1 MRYKFITRAHAKLD
15 PPTNFSRSCWKPL
28 WARVALLMSVFDPD
42 APPPGSCDL
51 KHIIYSWTNSDWR
64 VFPRI
69 PTLTVKVAQNSSAT
83 LQQWEVVDETQSRC
97 YTHTH
102 THCEMHLSEGEAGC
116 SSDWRVSFP
125 PPWEMSQRQHHLIQ
139 RMASRHCC
147 SSRPIRIT
155 SCLLMLSRSLS
166 PHAQSH
172 RHQHAV
178 RLIGINIW
186 DHGTSLFT
194 HYFK

>member
-102 THCEMHLSEGEAGC
+102 THTVRCIYLRGRRAAALTGGFPSLPPGKWVRDSTTWSNEWRRGTAAAHGQSE
-116 SSDWRVSFP
+116 
-125 PPWEMSQRQHHLIQ
+125 
-139 RMASRHCC
+139 
-147 SSRPIRIT
+147 
-155 SCLLMLSRSLS
+155 SL
-166 PHAQSH
+166 P
-172 RHQHAV
+172 V
-178 RLIGINIW
+178 C
-186 DHGTSLFT
+186 
-194 HYFK
+194 

>member
-102 THCEMHLSEGEAGC
+102 TLWDAFIWGGGGLQLWLEGFLPSPLGNESETAPPDPTNGVEALLQLTANQNHFLSANA
-116 SSDWRVSFP
+116 
-125 PPWEMSQRQHHLIQ
+125 L
-139 RMASRHCC
+139 
-147 SSRPIRIT
+147 
-155 SCLLMLSRSLS
+155 SLS
-166 PHAQSH
+166 LSTCAEPQTPTCSEAD
-172 RHQHAV
+172 RYKYLGPWDF
-178 RLIGINIW
+178 LI
-186 DHGTSLFT
+186 HSLF
-194 HYFK
+194 